1 MATYHSVLKTK
12 KKNIGISGGTLK
24 FIAALM
30 MTAYYFAVVIIQ
42 NGKLYGYV
50 DEYYQMAI
58 ATEEGAK
65 WLKLFDFLVIF
76 RHFSF
81 PFFAFLLVEGFI
93 HTSNFWRYF
102 LRVFIFAL
110 ISEVPFDLCIFN
122 ETYNWEL
129 QNPMFTLALALLV
142 MHFMYRWRKT
152 IGLKWLVVILG
163 AAIAYF
169 ANFQFGLVGVIS
181 IALMYN
187 FHKEKILQ
195 IGSGVIVTALGSAS
209 SYFLPVLC
217 FVPIWFYDGDRGV
230 FNPKW
235 LYYIYYPLHLS
246 VFYMMIYIG
255 AMITV

>member
-1 MATYHSVLKTK
+1 MTTYHSVLNNK

-30 MTAYYFAVVIIQ
+30 MTAYYFAVVIIR

-50 DEYYQMAI
+50 NEYYQMAI
-58 ATEEGAK
+58 ATEEGAS
-65 WLKLFDFLVIF
+65 WLKLYDFLITF

-93 HTSNFWRYF
+93 NTSNFWRYF
-102 LRVFIFAL
+102 LRVFIFAI
-110 ISEVPFDLCIFN
+110 ISEVPFDLCMFN
-122 ETYNWEL
+122 RTYNWEL
-129 QNPMFTLALALLV
+129 QNPMLTLALSLLV
-142 MHFMYRWRKT
+142 MHFMYKWRKN
-152 IGLKWLVVILG
+152 IGLKWLSVIIG
-163 AAIAYF
+163 AGIAYYGRL
-169 ANFQFGLVGVIS
+169 QFGLVGVVS

-195 IGSGVIVTALGSAS
+195 IISGALVTAIGSVS
-209 SYFLPVLC
+209 SCFFPVLC
-217 FVPIWFYDGDRGV
+217 FIPIWFYDGYRGR
-230 FNPKW
+230 FNTKW
-235 LYYIYYPLHLS
+235 LYYIYYPLHLT

>member
-1 MATYHSVLKTK
+1 MATYHSVLNSK
-12 KKNIGISGGTLK
+12 KKNIGISGGILK

-58 ATEEGAK
+58 VTEEGAR
-65 WLKLFDFLVIF
+65 WLKLFDILVVF

-110 ISEVPFDLCIFN
+110 ISEVPFDLCMYN

-129 QNPMFTLALALLV
+129 QNPMFTLAMALLV
-142 MHFMYRWRKT
+142 MHFMYKWRKN
-152 IGLKWLVVILG
+152 IGLKWLTVILG
-163 AAIAYF
+163 ALMAYL
-169 ANFQFGLVGVIS
+169 ANFQFGLFGVVS

-195 IGSGVIVTALGSAS
+195 IVSGVAVTGMGTVS

-217 FVPIWFYDGDRGV
+217 FVPIWFYDGDRGR